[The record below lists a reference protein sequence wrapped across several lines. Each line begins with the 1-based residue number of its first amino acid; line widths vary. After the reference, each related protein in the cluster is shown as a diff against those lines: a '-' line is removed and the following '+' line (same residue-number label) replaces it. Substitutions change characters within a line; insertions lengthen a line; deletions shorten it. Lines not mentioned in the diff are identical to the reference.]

1 MVLLMMDRLSSKV
14 KCRFIVEQTM
24 TMAAAIVHI
33 LSFIFFSY
41 EILEKII
48 IFHIYCDEQY
58 TGK

>member
-1 MVLLMMDRLSSKV
+1 MMDRLSSKV
-14 KCRFIVEQTM
+14 KCRFIVKQTM
-24 TMAAAIVHI
+24 TMAAAILHI